1 MAQRP
6 AAPTLSATPDP
17 RAVRIDF
24 AVPDGHIHAAVHLH
38 EAGGATHM
46 YDAATGTILPADE
59 KGQVIILNA
68 GGAGRSFPLV
78 AKGLGGGTFTA
89 TVQFRRA
96 YDFDWGP
103 TSPRSAPLVRAL
115 PPAPGA
121 PILEPVSDTKILVH
135 FAVPQGCSSAAVGFY
150 EDGSTPGRTVD
161 PYTCKLRESGE
172 TGPSFAVTGDK
183 IIDVEGLSIDIS
195 YTVKVNGH
203 NGIGWGP
210 WSPPSKPLKLAD
222 HRPPAPGAPVLE
234 RISADSV
241 RVFCRLSPKCT
252 HADVLFKDVDTGVE
266 LSVDAQSGNKLR
278 EPDEGVPPPR
288 GDCYK
293 GVVVSG
299 LSPDTEYEV
308 YCQQNSNFGWSS
320 LSPHAR
326 LPPALGGDDA
336 PVVVPAG
343 GGVPAAPA
351 APPPAIGRKRAVD
364 ADDTDDDAPPPA
376 SRPVKKEKKNGYAV
390 DGFVVDT
397 DEEEALAA
405 EQPAKR
411 RKETPP
417 WDWTTAPL

>member
-293 GVVVSG
+293 GIVVSG